1 MIKTVFKFEKRVE
14 KDFRIF
20 GNKRKVVRS
29 LLAKHLS
36 QPNSSLKVTRAYLET
51 KKILMHYP
59 IKQTLQLP
67 DLT

>member
-1 MIKTVFKFEKRVE
+1 MIKTVFEFEKRVK

-20 GNKRKVVRS
+20 GNKRKFVRG

-36 QPNSSLKVTRAYLET
+36 QRNPSPSVTRAYLET

-59 IKQTLQLP
+59 NKQTLKSS

>member
-1 MIKTVFKFEKRVE
+1 MIKTVFEFEKRVE
-14 KDFRIF
+14 KDSRIF
-20 GNKRKVVRS
+20 GNRPKVGRG

-36 QPNSSLKVTRAYLET
+36 QRDPSPNVTRAYLET

-59 IKQTLQLP
+59 IKQTLKLP